1 MKDYGILKPVMH
13 SILIASKNS
22 ATGLEYALDFLK
34 KKEISK
40 FDVVIVSAEKTIGI
54 GDVRNFQSQ
63 IFLKPSQGKE
73 KGVII
78 DAATGIT
85 TEAQNSLLKV
95 LEEPP
100 ANTYIIII
108 ALNKDAFLP
117 TILSRCKIIELN
129 ENETKNSNEFEEIL
143 EKLLKAGVGERL
155 KIAQDVAKEKDS
167 ALLWVEG
174 LILATRK
181 KLKEKEIKST
191 DLDKY
196 LIKMKRLQKGHEV
209 IKNTNA
215 NLRLALENILLS
227 LK

>member
-1 MKDYGILKPVMH
+1 MKDYGILKPVMY

-40 FDVVIVSAEKTIGI
+40 FDVVIVSSEKTIGI

-155 KIAQDVAKEKDS
+155 KIAQDIAKEKDS

-181 KLKEKEIKST
+181 KLKDKEINSA
-191 DLDKY
+191 DLDEY
-196 LIKMKRLQKGHEV
+196 LLKMKRLQKGHEIV
-209 IKNTNA
+209 KNTNA

-227 LK
+227 F